1 MKRTEPLKKSL
12 LMKRDLIFVIVGVCV
27 GIGASFA
34 FLRFAGGRADE
45 TTSVSRPLRRY
56 DANFPHIN
64 PLLACVISNTKP
76 SSTFTD
82 IKKEIEDVIVQK
94 QTSGLI
100 EGASVYFQD
109 LVSSR
114 WTGINEHQTYAPAS
128 LLKVPIMLFYYK
140 QAEEHPEL
148 LTQKIRITESDI
160 QGTQDIAPSRKIQV
174 GHEYTIDELIAS
186 MIVYSDNNATRMLFR
201 MANTQELLATMTD
214 LGLQAPKTGED
225 YVISAKAYSLFFRVL
240 YNATYLSREMSDK
253 ALTLLTR
260 VEYGNGLTKL
270 LPSGT
275 EVAHKFGE
283 SPVIVNNVQE
293 GHELSD
299 CGIVYV
305 PQKPYFLCVMTKG
318 KNIPDLENTIQTIS
332 QNVFRLTGNATST
345 TL

>member
-1 MKRTEPLKKSL
+1 MKYMKHTEVSKKSF
-12 LMKRDLIFVIVGVCV
+12 LMKRDWMCIV
-27 GIGASFA
+27 IGACIGLSACIVF
-34 FLRFAGGRADE
+34 FRFAAGRMDE
-45 TTSVSRPLRRY
+45 TSLLVRPLRRY

-64 PLLACVISNTKP
+64 PLLACAISGVKP
-76 SSTFTD
+76 SQTFTD
-82 IKKEIEDVIVQK
+82 LKQEVEDIIVQK
-94 QTSGLI
+94 QTNGLI
-100 EGASVYFQD
+100 DGASMYFQD

-140 QAEEHPEL
+140 QAEEHPEV
-148 LTQKIRITESDI
+148 LTQKIRIIESDV
-160 QGTQDIAPSRKIQV
+160 QGKQDIAPSRMIQSE
-174 GHEYTIDELIAS
+174 HEYTIDELITY
-186 MIVYSDNNATRMLFR
+186 MIVYSDNNATRTLFR

-253 ALTLLTR
+253 ALTLLAR
-260 VEYGNGLTKL
+260 VEYGNGLTKP
-270 LPSGT
+270 LPPGT

-283 SPVIVNNVQE
+283 SPVTANNVQQ

-305 PQKPYFLCVMTKG
+305 PQKPYFLCVMAKG
-318 KNIPDLENTIQTIS
+318 KNIQDLEDT
-332 QNVFRLTGNATST
+332 FRQLAKRFFS
-345 TL
+345 